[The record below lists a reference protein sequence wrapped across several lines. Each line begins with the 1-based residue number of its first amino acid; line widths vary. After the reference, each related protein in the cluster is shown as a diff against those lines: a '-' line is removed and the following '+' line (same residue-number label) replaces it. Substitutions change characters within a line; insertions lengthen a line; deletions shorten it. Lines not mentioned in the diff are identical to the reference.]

1 MSILIPY
8 KKTAMK
14 KNRRVINN
22 KKVLEKWKADKLKSL
37 TKRSEGLSI
46 KNVVL
51 VKVECIWSAKLL

>member
-1 MSILIPY
+1 
-8 KKTAMK
+8 MK

-37 TKRSEGLSI
+37 TKRSKGLSI